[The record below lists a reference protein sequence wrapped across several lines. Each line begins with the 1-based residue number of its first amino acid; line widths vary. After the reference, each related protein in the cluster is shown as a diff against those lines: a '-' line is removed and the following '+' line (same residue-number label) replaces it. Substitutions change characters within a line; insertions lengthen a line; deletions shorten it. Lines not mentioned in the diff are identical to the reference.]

1 MCGNCNDP
9 FHDLDDDLSDLFGAP
24 SDLDKASAFARD
36 VLAPSKVTS
45 TRTYEEK
52 CIDCRGT
59 GVWRSYSGY
68 SSGQCFKCKGTG
80 VRRYKTSA
88 EQREKARV
96 AAAEKRAREAKEA
109 LEAANAWLEANPVEA
124 AWLQEPVRGDFTFHA
139 DMLAALLKY
148 GHFTPKQETAVRNAA
163 AKSAARRAQ
172 WAAEKAAAAT
182 NAPAVD
188 VSLIEKAF
196 ASAQANGIKRP
207 RMMLDGIK
215 FSLAPAHGRNAG
227 ALYVVRKSD
236 DQYLGKI
243 MGGRFLKVRECTA
256 EQEAEIVRIASNPHA
271 EAVAYGKRTGVCCI
285 CGRELTNHASI
296 YAGIGPICADKYGW

>member
-9 FHDLDDDLSDLFGAP
+9 FHGLDDDLSDLFGGEP
-24 SDLDKASAFARD
+24 LNLDAADTFARAVTAKASSS
-36 VLAPSKVTS
+36 V
-45 TRTYEEK
+45 TYEE
-52 CIDCRGT
+52 DCRDCRST
-59 GVWRSYSGY
+59 GRFVGY
-68 SSGQCFKCKGTG
+68 TGRVLGACFKCKGTG
-80 VRRYKTSA
+80 KRRYKTSA

-96 AAAEKRAREAKEA
+96 AAAAKREREAAEA
-109 LEAANAWLEANPVEA
+109 LASATAWLDANPVEA
-124 AWLQEPVRGDFTFHA
+124 AWLKEPVRGDFTFHA

-148 GHFTPKQETAVRNAA
+148 GHFTPKQEAAVRNAA

-207 RMMLDGIK
+207 RMVLDGIK

-243 MGGRFLKVRECTA
+243 MGGRFSKVRECTA

-296 YAGIGPICADKYGW
+296 DAGIGPICADKYGW